1 MPTHSSTVHG
11 LSILA
16 DPSQDILNCAVA
28 CTVPE
33 ETPGSTVCS
42 FLGRQNKTKPY
53 LSSALSDQGQY
64 FYISKVTF
72 LPRLFDFACLHW

>member
-42 FLGRQNKTKPY
+42 FLGRQNKTKQNP
-53 LSSALSDQGQY
+53 
-64 FYISKVTF
+64 ISHQHCLTKDSISTF
-72 LPRLFDFACLHW
+72 PK